1 MLVLNQAS
9 FVRGSKILLENASL
23 RVFPQHK
30 VALIGANGCGKSSLF
45 QLFLGKLHLEAGDI
59 EIPKSWRIAHM
70 AQEVVATERSALDY
84 VLDGHH
90 SLRKAQQQAEE
101 AEKAKDNHRLIQA
114 LDQLDTLKAYEQQAK
129 AEQLLSGLG
138 FTQSEF
144 HKSVKHFSGGWRI
157 RLNLAQALIQP
168 SDLLLLDEPT
178 NHLDLDATLWLE
190 QWLKSYQ
197 GTLLLISHDRDVID
211 SICNRIVHI
220 EGKQLNLYT
229 GHYSDFERARAQK
242 LALNQSLYEKQQQ
255 KIAHM
260 QDFVRRF
267 RAKASKAKQAQ
278 SRIKA
283 LEKMELIQAA
293 QADNPFEFHIPC
305 YEKLSEPLLALD
317 EAVLGYETSPILK
330 AVNCSLYPGVR
341 VGLLGANGAGK
352 STFIKTLAGNIH
364 LLKGQRTE
372 GEHLKIGY
380 FAQHQLEALDM
391 NASPLVLLQRLTPE
405 AKEQYIRNFLGGYG
419 FRGDQAVEA
428 CSPFSGGEKARL
440 ALALVAWQKP
450 NLLLMDEPTNHLDIE
465 MRQALIQALL
475 NFEGAVVVISHDRH
489 LLSQI
494 VDQFW
499 LIDGGAVQEFSG
511 DLTDYQNY
519 IKKSSASTSLTDQSF
534 KTHIQESRPSASMKS
549 SIITKTDKQKSAELR
564 TKLSPLTKQV
574 KDLEESMVFHESN
587 LAHIEARLANSELYE
602 SKNKPELQK
611 ILKQQIDIK
620 QSLERDEKQWL
631 KLQERIEDITN
642 ASN

>member
-9 FVRGSKILLENASL
+9 LIRGSKVLLEKANL

-30 VALIGANGCGKSSLF
+30 VALIGVNGCGKSSLF
-45 QLFLGKLHLEAGDI
+45 QLFLGKLPLETGDM
-59 EIPKSWRIAHM
+59 EMPKSWRIAHM
-70 AQEVVATERSALDY
+70 AQEVVATDRSALDY
-84 VLDGHH
+84 VLDGH
-90 SLRKAQQQAEE
+90 SALRKAQQQAEE
-101 AEKAKDNHRLIQA
+101 AQIAQDDHRLIHA
-114 LDQLDTLKAYEQQAK
+114 LDQLDTLKAYEQQAI

-138 FTQSEF
+138 FVQADF

-157 RLNLAQALIQP
+157 RLNIAQALMQP

-211 SICNRIVHI
+211 SICTRIVHI
-220 EGKQLNLYT
+220 EERQLNLYS
-229 GHYSDFERARAQK
+229 GHYSDFEQARAQK

-283 LEKMELIQAA
+283 LERMELIQAA
-293 QADNPFEFHIPC
+293 QADNPFEFHFPC
-305 YEKLSEPLLALD
+305 HEKLSEPLLALD
-317 EAVLGYETSPILK
+317 EATLGYKTSPILE
-330 AVNCSLYPGVR
+330 AVNCSLYPGIR
-341 VGLLGANGAGK
+341 VGLLGSNGAGK
-352 STFIKTLAGNIH
+352 STFIKTLAGNLE

-391 NASPLVLLQRLTPE
+391 EASPLVLLQRLTSQ
-405 AKEQYIRNFLGGYG
+405 AKEQEIRNFLGGYG
-419 FRGDQAVEA
+419 FRGDQAVA
-428 CSPFSGGEKARL
+428 VCGPFSGGEKARL

-475 NFEGAVVVISHDRH
+475 NFDGAVVVISHDRH
-489 LLSQI
+489 LLSQT

-499 LIDGGAVQEFSG
+499 LIEQNAVQDFSG

-519 IKKSSASTSLTDQSF
+519 VKKSATFTSMTDQPFTIDSQEDGKSVSIKSREAV
-534 KTHIQESRPSASMKS
+534 KTQ
-549 SIITKTDKQKSAELR
+549 KQKTAELR
-564 TKLSPLTKQV
+564 AKLSPLKKQV
-574 KDLEESMVFHESN
+574 QQLEESMALHETNLAKIERVLTQSEIYESN
-587 LAHIEARLANSELYE
+587 
-602 SKNKPELQK
+602 NKPEFQK

-620 QSLERDEKQWL
+620 QSLEHEELQWL
-631 KLQERIEDITN
+631 KLQEAIEEITQ
-642 ASN
+642 SNS